1 MKLLIRSKPE
11 SFYRA
16 KMKFIRQPVE
26 VDVDADTATILMNE
40 PMLSVTLVQA
50 PARSIEKTEET
61 PAQAPV
67 QAPAGSRKQR
77 SEKQKSST
85 ADSR

>member
-1 MKLLIRSKPE
+1 
-11 SFYRA
+11 
-16 KMKFIRQPVE
+16 
-26 VDVDADTATILMNE
+26 
-40 PMLSVTLVQA
+40 VQA